1 MNIAAYTSK
10 YYLPTFLSLYDSIK
24 NDKTVKLFVLC
35 YDEEVKKFL
44 KKKIKTCSLITTK
57 DIEFKN
63 PEIKNKKYN
72 NFNEMHGVYRLAYAE
87 YLLKKIKKPI
97 HLIDSDIFFFDKPNL
112 LNELVRKIKAS
123 VAFAKHNYFFN
134 KKIMEN
140 KYGIYNAGYIYF
152 NYDQNSLNFLKKYR
166 KLCFNFISW
175 ETKKKGKSNFA
186 DQTYLEKLIKINKN
200 VKIINHSGVNTAP
213 WNIGGFNLSQK
224 NNKFYVNGEKLIFY
238 HFSGIRTLFNKLF
251 FFNLYHYNRKNLHK
265 VKQHLYKKYFLI
277 LKKNNNNFSIIS
289 KNKTIN
295 TFTLKKVLKKIIYK
309 DFIII

>member
-44 KKKIKTCSLITTK
+44 KKKIKTCTLITTK
-57 DIEFKN
+57 DIELKN

-72 NFNEMHGVYRLAYAE
+72 NFNEMHGVYRLAYAQ
-87 YLLKKIKKPI
+87 YLLRKIKKPI
-97 HLIDSDIFFFDKPNL
+97 HLIDSDIFFFNKPNL
-112 LNELVRKIKAS
+112 LNDLVRKIKAS

-134 KKIMEN
+134 KKVMEN

-152 NYDQNSLNFLKKYR
+152 NYDQNSLNFLNKYR
-166 KLCFNFISW
+166 KLCYDFISW
-175 ETKKKGKSNFA
+175 DTKKIGKSNFA

-200 VKIINHSGVNTAP
+200 IKIINHSGVNAAP

-224 NNKFYVNGEKLIFY
+224 NKKLYVNGEKLIFY
-238 HFSGIRTLFNKLF
+238 HFSGIRTLFNKFF
-251 FFNLYHYNRKNLHK
+251 FFNLYHYNRKNLPK

-295 TFTLKKVLKKIIYK
+295 TFTFKKLMKKIIYK